1 MTRHRVFLTHTPDM
15 LANYYGPRAVA
26 ALREITEVVINPTHE
41 HLAPDAL
48 AARASGCAV
57 IVSDR
62 MTPGPAAFF
71 EQAPDSLVAFL
82 RCAVDIRN
90 IDVEAASRR
99 GILVTRATPGFAASV
114 AELGIGMMVD
124 LARGLSAAVGTYRAG
139 GSPTARMG
147 RQLQGS
153 TIGII
158 GYGAIGRHLAR
169 LARAFGMTV
178 LAYDPYTTVAEPEV
192 KQVAFESL
200 LAKADFIVC
209 LAVATEETESL
220 MNAAAF
226 ARMQPHAYFIN
237 LSRGN
242 LVDEQALAA
251 ALDARII
258 AGAAMDVGR
267 APDQMPPPE
276 LAARADIVAT
286 PHIGGLTPSAVEHQA
301 FDTVAQ
307 VQAILAGHVPPHA
320 VNLDAATRFAAFREG
335 LGSESPRARLC

>member
-1 MTRHRVFLTHTPDM
+1 MTRHRVFLSHTPDM

-26 ALREITEVVINPTHE
+26 ALREFAEVVLNPTDE
-41 HLAPDAL
+41 HLAADAL
-48 AARASGCAV
+48 AARAAGCTV

-71 EQAPDSLVAFL
+71 DQAPDSLVAFL

-90 IDVEAASRR
+90 VDVEAASRH

-114 AELGIGMMVD
+114 AELGVGMMVD
-124 LARGLSAAVGTYRAG
+124 LARGLSAAVGAYRAG
-139 GSPTARMG
+139 ESPAARMG

-158 GYGAIGRHLAR
+158 GYGVIGQHLAR
-169 LARAFGMTV
+169 LAKAFGMTV
-178 LAYDPYTTVAEPEV
+178 LAHDPYKTIAELGV
-192 KQVAFESL
+192 KQMAFETL
-200 LAKADFIVC
+200 LAEADFVVC
-209 LAVATEETESL
+209 LAVATEETENL
-220 MNAAAF
+220 MNTAAF
-226 ARMQPHAYFIN
+226 AQMQPHACFIN

-251 ALDARII
+251 ALDAKTI

-267 APDQMPPPE
+267 GPDQMPSPE
-276 LAARADIVAT
+276 LAARADVVAA

-307 VQAILAGHVPPHA
+307 VRAILAGQVPPHA
-320 VNLDAATRFAAFREG
+320 VNLDTATRFADFRQS
-335 LGSESPRARLC
+335 LGNESPPST